1 MSKILEIEKVEK
13 ALTAVLKDYIQNNDL
28 TLVQSLSREIMYIL
42 PDKPEPITE
51 KDFLDLLYQ
60 TTNTP
65 RILGEE
71 GHAMAIFR
79 PLLKA
84 INEHFLGGK

>member
-1 MSKILEIEKVEK
+1 MKITLDRLQEF
-13 ALTAVLKDYIQNNDL
+13 IQ
-28 TLVQSLSREIMYIL
+28 LSRDDELVGVDLISLMDRINEEI
-42 PDKPEPITE
+42 DNNKPEPITE

>member
-1 MSKILEIEKVEK
+1 MAPRTLTQEVDREK
-13 ALTAVLKDYIQNNDL
+13 TTIN
-28 TLVQSLSREIMYIL
+28 
-42 PDKPEPITE
+42 KPEPITE